1 MTWRVWEQ
9 RKLPWKRSRDSGPG
23 WRLIPLLPGWSLHPA
38 AINLPPVLQLLST
51 LPLCF
56 SLPGRLIASI
66 FHSGHLSRF
75 AAIDF
80 RCLWNAATA
89 RTCAIKKH
97 MNPVAENQPAAT
109 RREQKQLRR
118 RNIFFLTELLLLQT
132 SGPTGQRQHEASAN
146 RTGKRRSLKPERPI
160 HPRRTGLRSGNELG

>member
-1 MTWRVWEQ
+1 M
-9 RKLPWKRSRDSGPG
+9 KLPWKRSRDSGPG

-118 RNIFFLTELLLLQT
+118 RNIFSHRAASPPT

-146 RTGKRRSLKPERPI
+146 RRGKSRSLKPERSK
-160 HPRRTGLRSGNELG
+160 HPRRTGLRSSNELG